1 MRNLSFIILNIKIHG
16 VAQETRPVACVLD
29 LEGLALMT
37 RGLVALFYLL
47 YFLIAH
53 QRLSLMFVGVPNSFV
68 ADLFGSDAWTQSF
81 FASGSARS
89 SSGCFVVVRLPSL
102 FCR

>member
-1 MRNLSFIILNIKIHG
+1 MRNLSFIMLNVKIHG
-16 VAQETRPVACVLD
+16 VAQKTRPVACVLD

-53 QRLSLMFVGVPNSFV
+53 HRLSFIL
-68 ADLFGSDAWTQSF
+68 QE
-81 FASGSARS
+81 
-89 SSGCFVVVRLPSL
+89 SL
-102 FCR
+102 IHLL